1 MAIQW
6 RDTPNR
12 FGAISRGLHWGMA
25 ALFGWQFL
33 GMGFEALAGE
43 TPLARTLNSQ
53 HFAIGTLILLL
64 ALVRLFWGLA
74 NRTRRPDH
82 GASLLGRLATLGQG
96 ALYALMLIVPGLALL
111 RAYGSGRGFSPFG
124 LPLFPATGERI
135 DWMMAPA
142 HALHGPLA
150 WTLLALIA
158 GHVTMALVH
167 RFLLRD
173 GTFARMTAGRQGLAN
188 RDLPLCRASTAITGA
203 LPQPPR
209 PRASAQAHR

>member
-43 TPLARTLNSQ
+43 TPLARTLNGQ

-64 ALVRLFWGLA
+64 GLARLLWGIA
-74 NRTRRPDH
+74 NRTRRPSH
-82 GASLLGRLATLGQG
+82 GSGLLGRLATLGHR
-96 ALYALMLIVPGLALL
+96 ALYTLMVVVPALAVL
-111 RAYGSGRGFSPFG
+111 RTYGSGRGFAPFG
-124 LPLFPATGERI
+124 IPLFPATGERI

-142 HALHGPLA
+142 RALHGPLA
-150 WTLLALIA
+150 WALLVLIA
-158 GHVTMALVH
+158 GHVAMALIH
-167 RFLLRD
+167 GLLLRD
-173 GTFARMTAGRQGLAN
+173 GTLARMTGRRALA
-188 RDLPLCRASTAITGA
+188 S
-203 LPQPPR
+203 
-209 PRASAQAHR
+209 